1 MIGSI
6 TSTMY
11 DRTSITSGIAQKLF
25 KKLDTSGDG
34 GIDETELSAISGS
47 GATTDISQLFSKMDS
62 NSDGKIDA
70 DETESVLQKLS
81 AKMEAVF
88 SSAAGAGQ
96 MKPPPGSP
104 PSPDEMFSM
113 ADADGSGGIDETEFA
128 NITKN
133 GDGNGPQFSDLD
145 TDSDGVIN
153 ETENAAAFEKMGP
166 PKGPPPGP
174 PPSGDTQATAASM
187 SASSVTNASLSK
199 SNSFSDLLSALQETL
214 NDDEDEASSS
224 IQQLFT
230 ELKNSIKYSAQ
241 GTSAMNY
248 SGSLFSMQA

>member
-11 DRTSITSGIAQKLF
+11 DRTSFTSGIAQKLF
-25 KKLDTSGDG
+25 KKLDSSGDG
-34 GIDETELSAISGS
+34 GIDETELSAISGN
-47 GATTDISQLFSKMDS
+47 GTTTDISQLFSKMDS
-62 NSDGKIDA
+62 NSDGKIDI

-81 AKMEAVF
+81 AKMESVF
-88 SSAAGAGQ
+88 SSMSGAGKMQ
-96 MKPPPGSP
+96 PPPGPP

-113 ADADGSGGIDETEFA
+113 ADTDGSGGIDETEFA
-128 NITKN
+128 NIAKN
-133 GDGNGPQFSDLD
+133 GDGDGPQFSDFD
-145 TDSDGVIN
+145 TDGDGVIS
-153 ETENAAAFEKMGP
+153 ETENAEAFEKMGP

-174 PPSGDTQATAASM
+174 PPSEDTQGTSTVTSLSAATS
-187 SASSVTNASLSK
+187 ASLSK

-214 NDDEDEASSS
+214 SDDEDETSSS

-230 ELKNSIKYSAQ
+230 ELKNSIKYNAQ

-248 SGSLFSMQA
+248 SGSLFNLQA

>member
-11 DRTSITSGIAQKLF
+11 DRTSITSGIAQKIF

-34 GIDETELSAISGS
+34 GIDEKELSVISGS
-47 GATTDISQLFSKMDS
+47 GSTVDFGQLFSKMDS

-70 DETESVLQKLS
+70 DETESILQKLS
-81 AKMEAVF
+81 AKMEAAF
-88 SSAAGAGQ
+88 SNADGAGKMQ
-96 MKPPPGSP
+96 PPPGPP

-113 ADADGSGGIDETEFA
+113 ADTDGSGGIDETEFA

-133 GDGNGPQFSDLD
+133 GDGKGPQFSDID
-145 TDSDGVIN
+145 TNGDGIIDA
-153 ETENAAAFEKMGP
+153 TENTEAFEKMGP

-174 PPSGDTQATAASM
+174 PPSGDMQGAVALTSS
-187 SASSVTNASLSK
+187 SANASLSK

-214 NDDEDEASSS
+214 SDDEDETSSS
-224 IQQLFT
+224 LQQLFT
-230 ELKNSIKYSAQ
+230 ELKNSIKYNAQ

-248 SGSLFSMQA
+248 SGSLFNLKA